1 MAYTS
6 EIEKLERRW
15 AENPKGRNFAP
26 LADAYRKA
34 GELDRAIELCKNGL
48 ELHPDYVSAHIVYG
62 RCLID
67 QKNDSGAVEV
77 FQKVLILDPENI
89 LALRVLAEIAERV
102 GRYDEGVQWLGRL
115 IAADPMNG
123 DAAEALTRMK
133 GKAAQA
139 ASAAPPVTQ
148 LVPPAAGETPEPG
161 VVGLEPTNLG
171 GDDFPTV
178 RPSLINAA
186 TLPMSKPDFELERAS
201 GSHVTPELGAG
212 GSGGGEL
219 ETFDGTMD
227 LTGTSAETAQTEGI
241 ELAPEASLTPDNV
254 QVDGLARTHYE
265 GSGMFTLS
273 DAPPEAEPI
282 APADESDDGPSVD
295 LPLIMPD
302 DISSEPAPR
311 HAPPRAE
318 PPRPPR
324 ASIPAAVALSDDD
337 GAADTAA
344 LSRAEPVLTETM
356 AELYLQ
362 QGHREDAVRVYQ
374 ALLAQR
380 PEDARLAAKL
390 AVLEGRA
397 PAPAAPPPPPPPAPP
412 PVRSAPTP
420 SGQSVGSFLKRILGA
435 KPGAPTPEPL
445 PPARPSQPLPVTAGV
460 AESPSTLS
468 AAFGESAE
476 AEVPTG
482 PTPGA
487 PSRPASDNISLDSVF
502 GDETPR
508 ASHAEAAPA
517 PRPTAGGFSFDE
529 FFGASGA
536 APGAEADAPAE
547 APAAKAHRAT
557 RSSRPNT
564 PPEEPKDLD
573 QFQSWLKGLKS

>member
-1 MAYTS
+1 VAYTS

-15 AENPKGRNFAP
+15 LENPKGRNFAP

-34 GELDRAIELCKNGL
+34 GELDRAIELCKSGL

-77 FQKVLILDPENI
+77 FQKVLSLDPENI
-89 LALRVLAEIAERV
+89 LALKVLAEIAERL
-102 GRYDEGVQWLGRL
+102 GRFDEGVQWLGRL

-123 DAAEALTRMK
+123 DAAEALTRLK

-139 ASAAPPVTQ
+139 ASAAAPVAQ
-148 LVPPAAGETPEPG
+148 LVPPPAGETPEPG
-161 VVGLEPTNLG
+161 VIGLEPTSVG

-178 RPSLINAA
+178 RPSLINAP
-186 TLPMSKPDFELERAS
+186 TMPMAQPEFEVERAS
-201 GSHVTPELGAG
+201 GSHVTPELGAV
-212 GSGGGEL
+212 GSGGGDL

-227 LTGTSAETAQTEGI
+227 LKGTAAEAAQADGI
-241 ELAPEASLTPDNV
+241 ELASETSLSPENV
-254 QVDGLARTHYE
+254 QVEGLARTHYE
-265 GSGMFTLS
+265 GSGMFTVS
-273 DAPPEAEPI
+273 DAPPEAEPT

-302 DISSEPAPR
+302 DISSEPAPHR
-311 HAPPRAE
+311 APPRAE
-318 PPRPPR
+318 PPPPPR
-324 ASIPAAVALSDDD
+324 ISIPAAVALSDDD

-380 PEDARLAAKL
+380 PGDDRLAAKL

-397 PAPAAPPPPPPPAPP
+397 PAPTPPARPAPP
-412 PVRSAPTP
+412 PVRSAPAP

-435 KPGAPTPEPL
+435 KPGAAAPEPL
-445 PPARPSQPLPVTAGV
+445 PPARPSHPVPVPARV
-460 AESPSTLS
+460 PEPPSTLA
-468 AAFGESAE
+468 AAFGDTAESDPPA
-476 AEVPTG
+476 VP
-482 PTPGA
+482 PPGA
-487 PSRPASDNISLDSVF
+487 PSRPASDSISLDSVF
-502 GDETPR
+502 GEETPR
-508 ASHAEAAPA
+508 ASRAEAAPA
-517 PRPTAGGFSFDE
+517 PAPRQTAGGFSFDE
-529 FFGASGA
+529 FFGASNPAPAGGA
-536 APGAEADAPAE
+536 DTRGDAPA
-547 APAAKAHRAT
+547 PKTHRPT

>member
-67 QKNDSGAVEV
+67 QKNDNGAVEV
-77 FQKVLILDPENI
+77 FQKVLVLDPENI
-89 LALRVLAEIAERV
+89 LSLKVLAEIAERV

-139 ASAAPPVTQ
+139 ASAAPPVAH
-148 LVPPAAGETPEPG
+148 LVPPPAAETPEPG
-161 VVGLEPTNLG
+161 VIGLEPTSVG

-178 RPSLINAA
+178 RPSLINAP
-186 TLPMSKPDFELERAS
+186 TMPMTQPDFELERAS

-212 GSGGGEL
+212 GSGGGEV

-227 LTGTSAETAQTEGI
+227 LTGTEAGAAQAEGL
-241 ELAPEASLTPDNV
+241 ELASETTLSPENA
-254 QVDGLARTHYE
+254 QIEGLSRTQYE

-273 DAPPEAEPI
+273 DAPPEPEP
-282 APADESDDGPSVD
+282 AALADETDDGPSVD
-295 LPLIMPD
+295 LPWIMPD
-302 DISSEPAPR
+302 DIPAPSASR
-311 HAPPRAE
+311 HAPPPMEEAA
-318 PPRPPR
+318 PPPTPR
-324 ASIPAAVALSDDD
+324 VSIPAAVALSDDD
-337 GAADTAA
+337 GAADAAA

-380 PEDARLAAKL
+380 PGDDRLAAKL

-397 PAPAAPPPPPPPAPP
+397 PAPAPPPPAPRRNAP
-412 PVRSAPTP
+412 PP

-435 KPGAPTPEPL
+435 KPGAPAAEPL
-445 PPARPSQPLPVTAGV
+445 PPPRASRPASVV
-460 AESPSTLS
+460 AATPEPRSMLS
-468 AAFGESAE
+468 AAFGESSE
-476 AEVPTG
+476 PDVPAG
-482 PTPGA
+482 PPPGA
-487 PSRPASDNISLDSVF
+487 PSRPASDSISLDSVF
-502 GDETPR
+502 GEESPR
-508 ASHAEAAPA
+508 ASTAQPAPA
-517 PRPTAGGFSFDE
+517 PRQTAGGFSFDE
-529 FFGASGA
+529 FFGAATA
-536 APGAEADAPAE
+536 APDAAAPADTP
-547 APAAKAHRAT
+547 APKARRST
-557 RSSRPNT
+557 RSSRPNA